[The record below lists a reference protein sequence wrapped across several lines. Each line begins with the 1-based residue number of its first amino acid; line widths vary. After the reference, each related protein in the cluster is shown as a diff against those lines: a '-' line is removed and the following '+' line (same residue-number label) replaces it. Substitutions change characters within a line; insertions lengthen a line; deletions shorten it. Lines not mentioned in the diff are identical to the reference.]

1 MLPRETSYRSCHSGL
16 PTHVLP
22 FLILLFIPLMLPF
35 AFPPAGAARA
45 QSASGLPRVVI
56 LTDIGGD
63 PDDQQS
69 LVRLLVYS
77 NELEIEGI
85 ACSPFSTSV
94 ENSVNFA
101 REIIDAYG
109 RVRSNLALH
118 ASGYP
123 SASTLES
130 LVKPGQTGLKWT
142 GRGGHED
149 YRQFIGAG
157 KDTEASE
164 LIYEILTDDDPRP
177 VWFCVWGG
185 PVNLAQALWKL
196 TQTHGADDVEAIKE
210 AKVRVHDIYT
220 QDCTV
225 QYFKDVHS
233 DLFYI
238 EDNDV
243 FRGMMRGAEDDESLI
258 EGAWSDA
265 HVRLGHG
272 PLGDLYPSR
281 DGRGVKEGDTP
292 TFLYLLPNGLPGDFE
307 QPTWGSWGGRFQP
320 ASTGSRWFTDTEDWS
335 YGDPGVADRG
345 ETIYRWREEF
355 QNDFAA
361 RMDWCV
367 REYEEANHNPVAA
380 YHGDTSPDVVML
392 TARPGADIELSAE
405 GSSDPD
411 GNGLS
416 CEWFCYAEAG
426 TYQGDVSIRNADA
439 KEATVSIPHDAEKGD
454 SIHIILRV
462 RDDGE
467 PNLFSY
473 KRIVI
478 AVDPDHVSLR
488 TVTPAAS
495 SIRSRSTFARSG
507 GLFDIRGVRI
517 AVSRNDHRARG
528 SISGVPGGI
537 YIVQRTSAGG
547 RLFFT
552 TVNGVGN
559 NQERID
565 TGEDADQRFSRVQL
579 SGCR

>member
-1 MLPRETSYRSCHSGL
+1 MLPNETRHRSSYSRL
-16 PTHVLP
+16 PTHPLP
-22 FLILLFIPLMLPF
+22 FLILFFIPLMLPF
-35 AFPPAGAARA
+35 AFPPAGAACA
-45 QSASGLPRVVI
+45 QSASGLPRVVV

-85 ACSPFSTSV
+85 TCSPFSTSV

-101 REIIDAYG
+101 KEIIDAYG

-123 SASTLES
+123 PASALES
-130 LVKPGQTGLKWT
+130 LVKPGQTGLKWN
-142 GRGGHED
+142 GNED
-149 YRQFIGAG
+149 YWEFIGAG
-157 KDTEASE
+157 KDTEASD

-196 TQTHGADDVEAIKE
+196 TQTHSADDVEAIKE

-238 EDNDV
+238 EDNEV

-292 TFLYLLPNGLPGDFE
+292 TFLYLLPNGLLGDSE

-320 ASTGSRWFTDTEDWS
+320 ASTGPRWFADTEDWS
-335 YGDPGVADRG
+335 YGDAGVADRG

-367 REYEEANHNPVAA
+367 RDYGEANHNPVAA
-380 YHGDTSPDVVML
+380 YRGDTSPDAVML
-392 TARPGADIELSAE
+392 TAQPGADIALSAE

-411 GNGLS
+411 GNSLAY
-416 CEWFCYAEAG
+416 EW
-426 TYQGDVSIRNADA
+426 
-439 KEATVSIPHDAEKGD
+439 
-454 SIHIILRV
+454 
-462 RDDGE
+462 
-467 PNLFSY
+467 
-473 KRIVI
+473 
-478 AVDPDHVSLR
+478 
-488 TVTPAAS
+488 
-495 SIRSRSTFARSG
+495 
-507 GLFDIRGVRI
+507 
-517 AVSRNDHRARG
+517 
-528 SISGVPGGI
+528 
-537 YIVQRTSAGG
+537 
-547 RLFFT
+547 
-552 TVNGVGN
+552 
-559 NQERID
+559 
-565 TGEDADQRFSRVQL
+565 
-579 SGCR
+579 